1 MIKEIVKNL
10 KPSSTLRINELSK
23 DLELQGKEIFKFGFG
38 QSPFKVPEDV
48 ILELK
53 KNAHH
58 NKYLPMQGLPEL
70 RNAIAQFE
78 SKKKQNKYDESN
90 IIIGPGSKEL
100 MFLLHILFDGEVLLP
115 APSWVSYKPQAIL
128 GRNKYHFIETSRER
142 NWFPSAESIE
152 NIVSKNKNKN
162 YLLFLNSPN
171 NPCGLV
177 CKNLEEISEVVKKYN
192 ILVLSDEIYS
202 DLTFESDFRSISDF
216 CPDQTI
222 ISNGLSKWCGAG
234 GWRLGYFVIPNKLI
248 KLRESLKVLASET
261 FTSVSAPIQYAAI
274 AAFKNDHTEYLNI
287 SKNILKSVGNYV
299 YENLRSNKVLISKS
313 QGGFYLMP
321 EFVDK
326 RFKNSEDMCKD
337 MLNKAGVAAL
347 PGSDFGFSEKKMYAR
362 ISFTDFNGD
371 EFMKN
376 IPKNLKIDESL
387 LNKFAPKIVKGTK
400 RLKAWVEST

>member
-152 NIVSKNKNKN
+152 NIVSKNNFFMKEHNADYLTDHSLTLHPKLGIHAANIAPEFGVGETKALIKILKENKGTVIALGGGSFENDKTRSLILKDNFSIWLKCSLKTLSYRCSNLNTRPLLKGKNIRNEISKLDKIRKKN
-162 YLLFLNSPN
+162 YMKS
-171 NPCGLV
+171 
-177 CKNLEEISEVVKKYN
+177 NLIVDVSRKTK
-192 ILVLSDEIYS
+192 S
-202 DLTFESDFRSISDF
+202 
-216 CPDQTI
+216 TI
-222 ISNGLSKWCGAG
+222 IQEIVN
-234 GWRLGYFVIPNKLI
+234 
-248 KLRESLKVLASET
+248 
-261 FTSVSAPIQYAAI
+261 
-274 AAFKNDHTEYLNI
+274 
-287 SKNILKSVGNYV
+287 
-299 YENLRSNKVLISKS
+299 
-313 QGGFYLMP
+313 
-321 EFVDK
+321 
-326 RFKNSEDMCKD
+326 
-337 MLNKAGVAAL
+337 
-347 PGSDFGFSEKKMYAR
+347 
-362 ISFTDFNGD
+362 
-371 EFMKN
+371 
-376 IPKNLKIDESL
+376 NLKNE
-387 LNKFAPKIVKGTK
+387 
-400 RLKAWVEST
+400 

>member
-58 NKYLPMQGLPEL
+58 SKYLPMQGLPEL

-78 SKKKQNKYDESN
+78 SKKKQNKYNESN

-115 APSWVSYKPQAIL
+115 APSWVSYKPQAIV
-128 GRNKYHFIETSRER
+128 GRNKYHFVETSREK

-152 NIVSKNKNKN
+152 KIVSKNKNIN

-337 MLNKAGVAAL
+337 MLNNAGVAAL

-371 EFMKN
+371 EFMRN